1 MIGVTFGEKHSY
13 NDFGLILSSKEIS
26 YPKVKENKIEVLG
39 ANGYI
44 DLTEISGNGIKY
56 GNRTLSFT
64 FTLLNPNEWEWRKN
78 DIANYLH
85 GVKMQVVLDVD
96 PSYYYYGR
104 GSINSFKSD
113 RTIGTMVIDFD
124 ADPFKYI
131 IENRGENWL
140 WDTLDFEEGEVI
152 EEEDILI
159 YGSQSVTMLSSPQP
173 YVPVFNVASAS
184 DLKVSYSGISY
195 DLKVGRNRFPKII
208 CTGGEVL
215 QFSGNGRLIID
226 YQRGIL

>member
-44 DLTEISGNGIKY
+44 DLTEISGNGVKY
-56 GNRTLSFT
+56 ENRTLSFT
-64 FTLLNPNEWEWRKN
+64 FTLLDPNEWERKKG

-85 GVKMQVVLDVD
+85 GIKMKVTLDSD
-96 PSYYYYGR
+96 PPHYYYGR

-113 RTIGTMVIDFD
+113 KAIGTMVVDFD
-124 ADPFKYI
+124 VEPFKYI
-131 IENRGENWL
+131 IETRGENWL
-140 WDTLDFEEGEVI
+140 WDTIDFEEGGIIDDDIVI
-152 EEEDILI
+152 NDFK
-159 YGSQSVTMLSSPQP
+159 SVTMPSNPQQ

-184 DLKVSYSGISY
+184 NLKISYSGVSY
-195 DLKVGRNRFPKII
+195 DLKIGRNRFPKII

-215 QFSGNGRLIID
+215 QFSGSGRLIID